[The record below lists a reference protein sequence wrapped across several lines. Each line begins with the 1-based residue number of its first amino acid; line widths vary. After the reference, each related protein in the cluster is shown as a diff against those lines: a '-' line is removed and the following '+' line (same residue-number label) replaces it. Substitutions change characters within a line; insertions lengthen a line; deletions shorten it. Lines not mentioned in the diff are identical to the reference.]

1 MFSLS
6 PFFPSFFIKL
16 KVLQISSIGFFFS
29 LIEVHNYEQNVNDT
43 FLIRKISTNLKGQ
56 NLLILI
62 LKTIQ

>member
-6 PFFPSFFIKL
+6 AFFPSFFIKL
-16 KVLQISSIGFFFS
+16 KVLQISSIVFFFS
-29 LIEVHNYEQNVNDT
+29 LVEVHNYEQNVNDT

-62 LKTIQ
+62 LKTNQ